1 MEKGSLLDLEASSE
15 VGCRQTPA
23 VAPSPAILALAWSE
37 RRPPCLQAAL
47 NPQTLSFQEFS
58 SSGSALAGSSAPQ
71 DGSRMGSQMGSQALK
86 PAQDT
91 GGFSDP
97 SAAAVPTGS
106 AAFWTITYY
115 QPLFDVD
122 TVQVLNRVKG
132 SLLPRPRG
140 AFFELIAANPD
151 LYGPFWVATTL
162 IFAMAITGNLASY
175 LAFVPKMTD
184 NGKMGRWQYDF
195 TQARPPPPHRLGH
208 ALGRP
213 YPRPR
218 APRSLPPRTTSR
230 PAALGCA
237 ADGGGQCHLLVRDA
251 AAPALLAAP
260 PILRGLQEARR
271 RALHIRLHDG
281 HLRAHL
287 RPLRPALQP
296 AALAARAA
304 RRWCAHPHPPHHHTT
319 RRTPPRRRRRRRPR
333 PRPRPRPPPC
343 TPPHRA
349 RRGRGAAISSI
360 FLLSNPN
367 QP

>member
-15 VGCRQTPA
+15 
-23 VAPSPAILALAWSE
+23 
-37 RRPPCLQAAL
+37 AAL

-195 TQARPPPPHRLGH
+195 SQLTVAGSVIYSYVTL
-208 ALGRP
+208 
-213 YPRPR
+213 
-218 APRSLPPRTTSR
+218 LPLLFWLLLRYYEASKK
-230 PAALGCA
+230 L
-237 ADGGGQCHLLVRDA
+237 ADVLCIYGYTMAIFVPISVLCVLPSNLLRWLLV
-251 AAPALLAAP
+251 LL
-260 PILRGLQEARR
+260 G
-271 RALHIRLHDG
+271 G
-281 HLRAHL
+281 
-287 RPLRPALQP
+287 
-296 AALAARAA
+296 
-304 RRWCAHPHPPHHHTT
+304 
-319 RRTPPRRRRRRRPR
+319 
-333 PRPRPRPPPC
+333 
-343 TPPHRA
+343 
-349 RRGRGAAISSI
+349 AISSI
-360 FLLSNPN
+360 FLLSNFHAHLADCFPYGEGDAKKKTYSLLGLMLGFHIVLVFVFKVYFFHYG
-367 QP
+367 